1 MSVDAYQS
9 ILVVA
14 VFFGAIVQGF
24 SGFAFPAFAG
34 ATLLQVRS
42 PASAIPLDVNCSLLI
57 QGYVMLRLRYSHRI
71 GRGEWV
77 MPAGDR
83 RSSKLMIFDGSAAV
97 AIAVAVAVLAH
108 QPILDVPNT
117 DREARILEPAR
128 VSPRCRE
135 ADRATVAQLAAFL
148 ERNSPTDAPILER
161 AIHTLNMTRRHCLCE
176 WDGRGL
182 EDYRWL
188 SCWLSE
194 HS

>member
-1 MSVDAYQS
+1 MSVDAYQG

-14 VFFGAIVQGF
+14 VGAI
-24 SGFAFPAFAG
+24 
-34 ATLLQVRS
+34 LLQVRS
-42 PASAIPLDVNCSLLI
+42 PASAIPLLMICSLLI

-83 RSSKLMIFDGSAAV
+83 RSSNLVIFDGSAAV
-97 AIAVAVAVLAH
+97 AIAFAVLAH

-135 ADRATVAQLAAFL
+135 ADRATVAQLAAL
-148 ERNSPTDAPILER
+148 LDRNSPTDAPILER
-161 AIHTLNMTRRHCLCE
+161 AIHTLNVARRHCLYD

-188 SCWLSE
+188 SRWLSE